1 MSFRFLSLAA
11 ATTLLLSASLAPAQ
25 PQPQPQL
32 QPKPNGAPA
41 DPVVARVNGVELHR
55 SDVEAAQRSL
65 PEQVQQIPL
74 EKIYPQL
81 LDQMVTQQLI
91 IQDGRKEKLQDD
103 PEVKQRMA
111 QLEDRV
117 ISDVWLKHEVD
128 KAATDQRL
136 HTEYDKYVKEHASE
150 QIKASHIL
158 VSTEAEAKA
167 VIADLN
173 KGGDFAAIAKKRS
186 TDPGKDNGGDLGWF
200 SREDML
206 PAFSDAAFALKK
218 GEYTKTPVQ
227 TQFGWHVIKLEDRRT
242 PAPPSFEDAKPEL
255 ENGIMRE
262 VVGAK
267 VKEMKAAANVQTF
280 GLDGTP
286 TPAITLAP
294 ADK

>member
-25 PQPQPQL
+25 PQPQL
-32 QPKPNGAPA
+32 QTKPDAAPA

-65 PEQVQQIPL
+65 PEQVQQMPL

-103 PEVKQRMA
+103 PDVKQRLA
-111 QLEDRV
+111 QLEDRA
-117 ISDVWLKHEVD
+117 ISEVWLKHAVD

-136 HTEYDKYVKEHASE
+136 HAEYDKYVKEHASE

-227 TQFGWHVIKLEDRRT
+227 TQFGWHIIKLEDRRT